1 MISQEEFLSISTP
14 DVAKLV
20 RESGSK
26 VCVFPINGT
35 RRWFALEHASKAQEN
50 DPDPIQAYM
59 NIASQNHISLYR
71 LFFDHGI
78 DTLLTPEFG
87 TELLLRGDE
96 YVQRIGADGLARLA
110 SHPLF
115 VDFYED
121 YSVRVHFYGE
131 YQRYLS
137 QTSHGY
143 LVDLF
148 KKIEEITSKNT
159 SHRLF
164 IGVFGADAT
173 QTISEYSVEYH
184 KNKGVIPNKEQ
195 IIEMYYGE
203 SVEPVNLFI
212 GFDKFSA
219 FDYPLL
225 SNGEEDLYFTVAP
238 SPYMSQ
244 SQLRSILYDHI
255 YTRQTAEIAYEKM
268 PVEDFQWLKAFYT
281 KNIDTTFGT
290 GIIKAGVWIPTSQ
303 LSLPG

>member
-1 MISQEEFLSISTP
+1 MISQEDFINISTQ

-35 RRWFALEHASKAQEN
+35 RRWFALEHAGKAQEN
-50 DPDPIQAYM
+50 DPIQAYM

-115 VDFYED
+115 VDFYEE

-137 QTSHGY
+137 QTSHSY
-143 LVDLF
+143 LIDLF
-148 KKIEEITSKNT
+148 KKIEEKTSKNT

-164 IGVFGADAT
+164 IGVFGVDAT

-184 KNKGVIPNKEQ
+184 KNNGVIPNKEQ

-255 YTRQTAEIAYEKM
+255 YTRRTAEIAYEKM
-268 PVEDFQWLKAFYT
+268 PVEDFQWLKAFYA

-290 GIIKAGVWIPTSQ
+290 GIVKAGVWIPTSQ